1 MKWFYKISS
10 DAVSAYQY
18 FQVVRYMVSV
28 LVSIIMVKSSLPAI
42 DLGYYELIIFGV
54 VSFSGFWSNG
64 IKNALF
70 NFYASNEGE
79 DKEQIFKYAFWCLT
93 FLSVFVNLLILIFPQ
108 LLYLIGSSAVSP
120 FLPFLVV
127 FLFFSVPISL
137 VESVHYLKDEKAK
150 LIQYTHWSQAG
161 LLLFTFIVAIFSPTL
176 QAFVLVLIFWSFIR
190 WLYLLHVLDY
200 KTLFSALKGSIS
212 FLLLTLPLILNMIL
226 SQAMDFID
234 SWLVTQNFSAAYFPV
249 FRYGARE
256 MPLSALLFSSLSV
269 AMIPL
274 IMKDNQAGLETLRQK
289 ATQHLHFLAPFSLIL
304 MVLSPVLFPI
314 VYDDSYKDS
323 AFIFN
328 VYLLILTSR
337 VLLPQSYTLAHHKHG
352 IIIASSI
359 VEIVANIAL
368 SLWWLRD
375 FGVFGLAMATVVAY
389 FVQKMILM
397 IYNYRNYGI
406 KMSQYI
412 DIRYYL
418 MYNSA
423 LVICFWLTFK
433 FMR

>member
-1 MKWFYKISS
+1 MKWYRKIST
-10 DAVSAYQY
+10 DGVSAYQY
-18 FQVVRYMVSV
+18 FQIVRYLVSV
-28 LVSIIMVKSSLPAI
+28 LVSVVMVKSSLPSI

-54 VSFSGFWSNG
+54 ATISGFWSNG

-70 NFYASNEGE
+70 NFYASKEDI
-79 DKEQIFKYAFWCLT
+79 DKEQIFRYAFWCLT
-93 FLSVFVNLLILIFPQ
+93 FLSIFVNVTIIIFPH
-108 LLYLIGSSAVSP
+108 LLYLISSSAISL
-120 FLPFLVV
+120 FLPFLVT

-137 VESVHYLKDEKAK
+137 VESVFYLKDEKGK
-150 LIQYTHWSQAG
+150 LIQYAHWSQGG
-161 LLLFTFIVAIFSPTL
+161 LFLLTLSAAILSPSIVGFL
-176 QAFVLVLIFWSFIR
+176 YVLIFWSFIR
-190 WLYLLHVLDY
+190 WLYLLHILDY

-256 MPLSALLFSSLSV
+256 MPLSALLYSSLSV

-274 IMKDNQAGLETLRQK
+274 IMKDNQSGLETLRQK
-289 ATQHLHFLAPFSLIL
+289 ATQHLHFLAPLSLIL
-304 MVLSPVLFPI
+304 MVLSPVLFPMI
-314 VYDDSYKDS
+314 YDESYKDS

-352 IIIASSI
+352 IIISSSI
-359 VEIVANIAL
+359 LEIIANIAL

-406 KMSQYI
+406 KMGQYI
-412 DIRYYL
+412 DIKYYL

-433 FMR
+433 YMR

>member
-1 MKWFYKISS
+1 MKWYHKISS

-18 FQVVRYMVSV
+18 FQVVRYLMSV
-28 LVSIIMVKSSLPAI
+28 LVSVIMVKSSLPAL

-54 VSFSGFWSNG
+54 VTFSGFWSSG

-70 NFYASNEGE
+70 NFYASKDGE

-93 FLSVFVNLLILIFPQ
+93 FLSVLVIVAIIVFPQ
-108 LLYLIGSSAVSP
+108 LLYLISSSAISP
-120 FLPFLVV
+120 FLPFLVA

-137 VESVHYLKDEKAK
+137 VESVFYLKDEKEK
-150 LIQYTHWSQAG
+150 LIQYTHWSQGG
-161 LLLFTFIVAIFSPTL
+161 LLLLNILVALFSPTL
-176 QAFVLVLIFWSFIR
+176 HAFVLVLIFWSFIR
-190 WLYLLHVLDY
+190 WLYLLHVLEY
-200 KTLFSALKGSIS
+200 NTLFSAFKGSIS

-234 SWLVTQNFSAAYFPV
+234 SWLVTQNFSTEFFPV

-256 MPLSALLFSSLSV
+256 MPFSALLFSSLSV

-274 IMKDNQAGLETLRQK
+274 IMKDQQAGLETLRQK
-289 ATQHLHFLAPFSLIL
+289 ATQHLHFLAPLSLIL
-304 MVLSPVLFPI
+304 MVLSPVLFPVI
-314 VYDDSYKDS
+314 YDHQYKDS

-359 VEIVANIAL
+359 LEIIANIAL

-375 FGVFGLAMATVVAY
+375 FGVYGLAMATVVAY
-389 FVQKMILM
+389 FIQKMILM
-397 IYNYRNYGI
+397 TYNYRIYGI
-406 KMSQYI
+406 KMGQYI
-412 DIRYYL
+412 DIKYYL

-433 FMR
+433 YMR